1 MNEGR
6 KCVLASGSF
15 TYDWPS
21 CRRGGVLLH
30 QQREA
35 GGAHRLRQDGRGQR
49 QLVAHTA
56 LAEKPAAV
64 FALFLQKKRR
74 DQYTVHPIKLAQKNL
89 VESDTL
95 SVALENKHL
104 SVVKCFVL
112 GPRGCGFNPPAKSEQ
127 KLLGTKVIMV
137 NENYRK
143 DKN

>member
-49 QLVAHTA
+49 QLVAHAA

-64 FALFLQKKRR
+64 FALFLRPQEGIRLLTHGA
-74 DQYTVHPIKLAQKNL
+74 DGGLGDVHVRLVLLILMMRPGQAGAQ
-89 VESDTL
+89 TG
-95 SVALENKHL
+95 
-104 SVVKCFVL
+104 FVL
-112 GPRGCGFNPPAKSEQ
+112 SSGQQLLVQPP
-127 KLLGTKVIMV
+127 
-137 NENYRK
+137 
-143 DKN
+143 D